1 MLKLLFKRTI
11 DFLKEINVTF
21 ERKDVYD
28 KVNYSFMR
36 KLVKDFD
43 TTLIC

>member
-1 MLKLLFKRTI
+1 MLKLLLKKTI

-36 KLVKDFD
+36 KLLQDFD